1 MRWLAIVLFLSLF
14 PTIAQAQSAAPPQAK
29 INDLVRLLQDPEM
42 KAWLESQKPSTAAAS
57 PAAKADTDLQD
68 WDQQTRASVNQI
80 VSAIPKIPSE
90 VAAASERTRADA
102 ISHGYAPVM
111 IIFAIMVAIGIIIE
125 RLFLRL
131 YASKSRKLT
140 NSTASRLSEFI
151 PIGVF
156 TIVVGLIFFAF
167 DWPPLARTALLA
179 YLLAFIAY
187 RCISVIT
194 GFIVDSGPLRR
205 RVLLFIGVLAF
216 AIATA
221 KLGAPLGVDPAV
233 TKAISY
239 CFSAILFLIAM
250 EAIWRAS
257 KQSRTAKGILSLWLL
272 GIWVLW
278 CLSLKG
284 LVWIGIYILILPP
297 ILRAVGK
304 SVEEA
309 LTPPDGSPGDD
320 IKTVLFVRG
329 SRACVIA
336 LAVGWLAVVWH
347 LNPESLAHQDPTLS
361 AIVHGLLKGII
372 ILLIADLV
380 WQMAKAFIDR
390 RLKTFSADPSV
401 EGKEAASQHRI
412 ATLLPIFKNALAV
425 LVLVATALTVLAE
438 LGVQIGPLIA
448 GAGIFGVAIGFG
460 SQTLVKDVISGI
472 FYMLDDAFRVG
483 EYIQSG
489 SYKGTVESFSLRS
502 VRLRHHRGPIFT
514 VPFGSLG
521 AVQNMSRDWVI
532 DKFMLRVPFD
542 TDIAQVKRLVKGV
555 GAEMMADPELAP
567 FIIQTVKMK
576 GVEQIGDFGIELS
589 FAFTAHPG
597 HQSAVRRRAY
607 TMIRDAFRT
616 NGIDFAQPT
625 VQVGGEEKAASA
637 AAASASRNM
646 AVQKAALAA
655 GGGEG
660 QS

>member
-1 MRWLAIVLFLSLF
+1 MRWLAIILLLSLF
-14 PTIAQAQSAAPPQAK
+14 STAAHAQSATLPQAK
-29 INDLVRLLQDPEM
+29 IDDLVRLLQDPEV
-42 KAWLESQKPSTAAAS
+42 KAWLESQKPPTATAPS
-57 PAAKADTDLQD
+57 PAKPDSDLQD
-68 WDQQTRASVNQI
+68 WDQRTRTGIHQI
-80 VSAIPKIPSE
+80 VSAIPRIPSE
-90 VAAASERTRADA
+90 IAAASARTRSDA
-102 ISHGYAPVM
+102 ISNGYAPVM
-111 IIFAIMVAIGIIIE
+111 VIFAVMVAIGVVVE
-125 RLFLRL
+125 QLFLRL
-131 YASKSRKLT
+131 YASRSRKLVGT
-140 NSTASRLSEFI
+140 VGSRLSEFI
-151 PIGVF
+151 PVGVF
-156 TIVVGLIFFAF
+156 TAVIGVIFFAF
-167 DWPPLARTALLA
+167 DWPPLARTVLLA
-179 YLLAFIAY
+179 YLLAFVAY
-187 RCISVIT
+187 RCLSVVT
-194 GFIVDSGPLRR
+194 SFIVDGGPLRR
-205 RVLLFIGVLAF
+205 RILLFIGILVVAV
-216 AIATA
+216 ATA
-221 KLGAPLGVDPAV
+221 KLGLPLGVDPAV
-233 TKAISY
+233 TKALTY

-250 EAIWRAS
+250 EAIWRTS
-257 KQSRTAKGILSLWLL
+257 TQSRTAKIILSLSLL

-278 CLSLKG
+278 CLNLKG
-284 LVWIGIYILILPP
+284 LFWIGIYVLILPP

-304 SVEEA
+304 SVEGA
-309 LTPPDGSPGDD
+309 IASPDKSPGDD
-320 IKTVLFVRG
+320 IRTVLFVRG

-336 LAVGWLAVVWH
+336 LAVVWLAVVWH

-361 AIVHGLLKGII
+361 AVVHGLLKGII

-380 WQMAKAFIDR
+380 WQLAKAFIDR
-390 RLKTFSADPSV
+390 RLKTFSADPAA

-542 TDIAQVKRLVKGV
+542 TDIAQVKKLVKGV
-555 GAEMMADPELAP
+555 GAEMLADPELAP
-567 FIIQTVKMK
+567 LIIQTVKMK

-589 FAFTAHPG
+589 FAFTAQPG

-607 TMIRDAFRT
+607 TMIRDVFRT

-637 AAASASRNM
+637 AAASASRSM
-646 AVQKAALAA
+646 AAQKAALAA
-655 GGGEG
+655 GEGEAET
-660 QS
+660 